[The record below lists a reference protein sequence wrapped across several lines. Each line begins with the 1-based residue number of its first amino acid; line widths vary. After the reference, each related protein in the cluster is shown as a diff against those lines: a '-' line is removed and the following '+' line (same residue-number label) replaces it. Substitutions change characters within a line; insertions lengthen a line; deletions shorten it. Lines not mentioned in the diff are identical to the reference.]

1 MKKQTAAEW
10 LVEHFKKLQSKGE
23 KMSWTQIIQIVELTK
38 EMDKQQTIDAY
49 LQGCEKG
56 EMFNNENRAFS
67 TDAEQYYNE
76 TFNNEENSSN
86 TTN

>member
-1 MKKQTAAEW
+1 MKKQTAIEW
-10 LVEHFKKLQSKGE
+10 LVANIDWQLLKNTSLNYEMIVKKAKE
-23 KMSWTQIIQIVELTK
+23 MEREQIIDTYV
-38 EMDKQQTIDAY
+38 
-49 LQGCEKG
+49 QGCEKG
-56 EMFNNENRAFS
+56 EMFNNENRVFS